1 MKVSDGRVVGYGLAA
16 LLGITALLLVVFREA
31 DGRRAVL
38 VSAAIALVVQGLCYV
53 VVRNAP
59 PQKLLVAWA
68 ATAALRLLSLVV
80 YALVVIA
87 PLTLPAAPALVS
99 LATLFFVTTVLE
111 SLLFK
116 S

>member
-1 MKVSDGRVVGYGLAA
+1 VRVSDGRAVGLGFAA
-16 LLGITALLLVVFREA
+16 LGGVTVLLLLLFAEP

-38 VSAAIALVVQGLCYV
+38 VSAAVALVVQGICYV

-59 PQKLLVAWA
+59 PRKLLVAWA
-68 ATAALRLLSLVV
+68 ATAVLRLLSLVM
-80 YALVVIA
+80 YALVIVA
-87 PLTLPAAPALVS
+87 PLKLPAIAALVS